1 MQTWAKRGVQAALVT
16 GGMLAVGTGV
26 ASASQTCP
34 ERPTP
39 PLGESVFP
47 PVLDELG
54 DDTVPADRCFAGELF
69 PDSIGTQYNAPLVET
84 RTSYPVTALTG
95 TLDPMH
101 DLLPAVENEQ
111 TQEIPAL
118 SDAHWHDSHWHD
130 SPRTEPLHLAGWVAD
145 PAAARPLA
153 TAPGLPPFDGNRPV
167 TPAEGFHRSLSW
179 AGPIGEVIQGGANT
193 LDGGAFRDGAVLDVP
208 ADLVIPHDDLVYF
221 DGFGPAN
228 GIVELWE
235 DALSRG
241 QDEARHENPGL
252 LLVPEQVD
260 LTSAEL
266 PSLRSDLHT
275 VPHAVLA
282 GVLSAVA
289 TGPMPRADFVP
300 LEVPGEHQAKVNEIP
315 ELGGLTLLDLSKT
328 PGTVQ
333 RSESPGVAAP
343 LPVLGDLNAL
353 GGGQTSVPTV
363 SRITAA
369 LDGVAPRSGRPEFT
383 GDPLNSNTEVRVLDE
398 LDTIPSADRMVTH
411 NPFQTMATS
420 RAAGLGLPVLDGG
433 VPDITAVQGETL
445 PTPSITPDGLLRS
458 LENADTVVLDRI

>member
-54 DDTVPADRCFAGELF
+54 DDAVPADRCFAGELF
-69 PDSIGTQYNAPLVET
+69 PESAGTQYNAPVVET
-84 RTSYPVTALTG
+84 RTSHPVTALTG
-95 TLDPMH
+95 TLIPAH

-111 TQEIPAL
+111 TQEIPVLDEAF
-118 SDAHWHDSHWHD
+118 WHA
-130 SPRTEPLHLAGWVAD
+130 PTEPLHLAGWVAD
-145 PAAARPLA
+145 PAAARPFDA
-153 TAPGLPPFDGNRPV
+153 ASGLPPFDGNRPV

-193 LDGGAFRDGAVLDVP
+193 LDGGAFRERAVLDVP

-235 DALSRG
+235 DALSRT
-241 QDEARHENPGL
+241 QDERPGL
-252 LLVPEQVD
+252 VAERPGLVAPEQVD

-266 PSLRSDLHT
+266 PSLHSKLHT
-275 VPHAVLA
+275 VPHEVLT
-282 GVLSAVA
+282 GVLSVFAA
-289 TGPMPRADFVP
+289 EPTPRPDFVP
-300 LEVPGEHQAKVNEIP
+300 LHVPGEYQAKVNEIP
-315 ELGGLTLLDLSKT
+315 DLGGLALIDLSKT

-333 RSESPGVAAP
+333 RSETPGVAAP
-343 LPVLGDLNAL
+343 LPVLGELNAL

-369 LDGVAPRSGRPEFT
+369 LGGAEGRGGNPAFT
-383 GDPLNSNTEVRVLDE
+383 DEPLSSDIAVTVLDT
-398 LDTIPSADRMVTH
+398 LPSARAVAQ
-411 NPFQTMATS
+411 NPFQSAPTS
-420 RAAGLGLPVLDGG
+420 RAGGLPLLGG
-433 VPDITAVQGETL
+433 GIPDFTAVQGETL
-445 PTPSITPDGLLRS
+445 PTPGVTPDGVLRS
-458 LENADTVVLDRI
+458 LENADTIVLDRI